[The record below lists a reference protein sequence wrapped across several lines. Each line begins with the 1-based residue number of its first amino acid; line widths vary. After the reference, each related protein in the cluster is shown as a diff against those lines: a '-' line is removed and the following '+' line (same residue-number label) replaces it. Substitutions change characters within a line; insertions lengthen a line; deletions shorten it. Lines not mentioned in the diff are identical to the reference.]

1 MEEGLSTDVKG
12 MTYASRD
19 INAARDTL
27 TNHSTVRLGGS
38 YKNGV
43 WRLYEPGNS
52 GIVVSRVPT
61 SLVGNLGKEVP
72 YGGWYS
78 LGKLASTEIKM
89 TSEGVQVFNKFMV
102 RPPLK

>member
-1 MEEGLSTDVKG
+1 MEQLSELCLRGRGRGETESAESDKTIDAGSMNAHLYRGRKG
-12 MTYASRD
+12 GPPA
-19 INAARDTL
+19 
-27 TNHSTVRLGGS
+27 
-38 YKNGV
+38 
-43 WRLYEPGNS
+43 
-52 GIVVSRVPT
+52 